1 VRNHPGSVNPIIK
14 SNNLLNNALGS
25 QEASGRGAFEAVM
38 RNYRGEIAECSTSN
52 IFAVI
57 MFGLLAYSLYHFARK
72 KLD

>member
-1 VRNHPGSVNPIIK
+1 MFAFGPRLAPG
-14 SNNLLNNALGS
+14 LA
-25 QEASGRGAFEAVM
+25 
-38 RNYRGEIAECSTSN
+38 TSN